1 MTGVLAEGVDSRRP
15 MVSEAFAS
23 LRSSF
28 AGIGLLS
35 LPINL
40 LMLTGSLFMLQ
51 VYDRVLAS
59 GSVPTLAVLGGLV
72 AGLYVFYG
80 LLEGIRARV
89 LTRLGQRLEAQ
100 LSGVTFEVATA
111 LPLWLGH
118 NARRLDP
125 MRDLE
130 AVRQFLAGPGPSALF
145 DVPWI
150 PVYLGTIFLFHPVLG
165 FVALGGALV
174 ICVLIGLNEVLS
186 RRPTAEASAEAVNR
200 AALVEAGRRNAEA
213 VQAMGM
219 MHTLRGIW
227 DRANQSYLAKQRRAA
242 DRSSLFG
249 TAIKSFRFL
258 LQSAV
263 LGTGAWL
270 AIAQEVSPG
279 IMIAASII
287 TSRALAPIEQAV
299 GQWRGFVGAR
309 QGYARLKQVVD
320 QRPETARRMELP
332 LPAASLQ
339 LEQLV
344 ASPPGIARPVLQGLS
359 FTLAAGD
366 GLGVIG
372 PSGAGKSTLARA
384 IAGVYPVLR
393 GSMRLDG
400 ADLFQWAPER
410 YGDFIG
416 YLPQDVQLFDGTVMQ
431 NIARFREDAAPDE
444 VIAAARLADVHEL
457 IVSLTDGYDTEIG
470 AGGAG
475 LSGGQR
481 QRIGLARALFGQ
493 PFLIVL
499 DEPNSNLD
507 SEGENALTAAIQSMR
522 ERGSIVIVIAHRPSA
537 LAAVDKVLFMK
548 DGRADAFG
556 PKDEV
561 LKKVLAPVPVRAA

>member
-1 MTGVLAEGVDSRRP
+1 
-15 MVSEAFAS
+15 MVGEAFAS

-118 NARRLDP
+118 KARRLDP

-150 PVYLGTIFLFHPVLG
+150 PVYLGIIFLFHPILG

-174 ICVLIGLNEVLS
+174 ICVLIGLNEVFS
-186 RRPTAEASAEAVNR
+186 RRPTAEASVEAVNR

-227 DRANQSYLAKQRRAA
+227 DKANLSYLAKQRRAA

-249 TAIKSFRFL
+249 TAIKSFRFV

-270 AIAQEVSPG
+270 AIGQEVSPG

-309 QGYARLKQVVD
+309 QGYARLKQIVD

-332 LPAASLQ
+332 LPTASLQ

-344 ASPPGIARPVLQGLS
+344 ASPPGVARPVLQGLS
-359 FTLAAGD
+359 LTLAAGD

-384 IAGVYPVLR
+384 IAGVYPVQR
-393 GSMRLDG
+393 GAMRLDG

-431 NIARFREDAAPDE
+431 NIARFREDAVPDD
-444 VIAAARLADVHEL
+444 VIAAAQLADVHEL
-457 IVSLTDGYDTEIG
+457 IVSLPDGYDTEIG
-470 AGGAG
+470 SGGTG

-507 SEGENALTAAIQSMR
+507 SDGETALTAAIRAMR
-522 ERGSIVIVIAHRPSA
+522 ARGSIVIVIAHRPSA
-537 LAAVDKVLFMK
+537 LAAVDTVLFMK

-561 LKKVLAPVPVRAA
+561 LQKVLAPVPVRAA

>member
-1 MTGVLAEGVDSRRP
+1 MLGGTDSQRP

-28 AGIGLLS
+28 ASIGLLS

-89 LTRLGQRLEAQ
+89 LIRLGQRLEAQ
-100 LSGVTFEVATA
+100 LSGVTFEVATS
-111 LPLWLGH
+111 LPLWLGRK
-118 NARRLDP
+118 ARRLDP

-150 PVYLGTIFLFHPVLG
+150 PVYLGIIFLFHPILG

-174 ICVLIGLNEVLS
+174 ICVLIGLNEVFS

-219 MHTLRGIW
+219 MQTLRGIW
-227 DRANQSYLAKQRRAA
+227 DKANLSYLAKQRRAA

-270 AIAQEVSPG
+270 AIGQEVSPG

-320 QRPETARRMELP
+320 QRPDTTRRMELP
-332 LPAASLQ
+332 LPSASLQ

-344 ASPPGIARPVLQGLS
+344 ASPPAVARPVLQGLS

-372 PSGAGKSTLARA
+372 PSGAGKSTLART
-384 IAGVYPVLR
+384 IAGVYPVQR
-393 GSMRLDG
+393 GAMRLDG

-410 YGDFIG
+410 CGDFIG

-431 NIARFREDAAPDE
+431 NIARFREDAAPDD

-457 IVSLTDGYDTEIG
+457 IVSLPDGYDTEIG
-470 AGGAG
+470 ADGTA

-507 SEGENALTAAIQSMR
+507 SDGENALTAAIRAMR

-537 LAAVDKVLFMK
+537 LAAVDTVLFMK

-561 LKKVLAPVPVRAA
+561 LSKVLAPVPVRAA